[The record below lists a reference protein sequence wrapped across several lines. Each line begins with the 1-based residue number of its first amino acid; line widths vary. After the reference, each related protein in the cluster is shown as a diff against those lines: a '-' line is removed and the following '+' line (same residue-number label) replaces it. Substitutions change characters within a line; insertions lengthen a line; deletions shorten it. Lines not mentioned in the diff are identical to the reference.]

1 MEENEIFKY
10 IERFNALAFAGAAT
24 ICIFAGIYTVINYLN
39 YLSMKAE
46 LLQTT
51 NIVNVGGQEKVSGAF
66 KFGNPVPMT
75 GSDYVRISLMR
86 DPDHQTSSYT
96 GISSSYTEISKDVN
110 YLFLDISN
118 NQSKWLMEKTDQLFV
133 SDVSLQDSLKRDS
146 AEKGKITGL
155 LYALV
160 EQDTDK
166 DGRLTQKD
174 AICLSTSRAD
184 GSQYRRLIQGID
196 KLHSITQ
203 ISAEKVLVMY
213 QKNDETIS
221 ALYSIPSMNLI
232 SQSAV
237 PQIAFR

>member
-1 MEENEIFKY
+1 MEENKIFKY
-10 IERFNALAFAGAAT
+10 IQRFNTLAFAGAAT

-39 YLSMKAE
+39 YLSMKAG

-96 GISSSYTEISKDVN
+96 EISKDVN

-118 NQSKWLMEKTDQLFV
+118 NKSKWLLEKTDQLFV
-133 SDVSLQDSLKRDS
+133 SNLYLQDSLERDS
-146 AEKGKITGL
+146 AEKVKITGI

-174 AICLSTSRAD
+174 AICLSTSRTD

-203 ISAEKVLVMY
+203 ISAEKVLVIY
-213 QKNDETIS
+213 QKNNETIS